1 MPKNH
6 LRRRA
11 AASTVIAV
19 LLVASSCQM
28 AKAGSRCK
36 AGSPL
41 ARDTTHVLACRNGKW
56 VRTITVGE
64 AAAFLI
70 GKLPGSLEDVSRA
83 VNAGVGSNAPVG
95 LVVRA
100 KTRNG
105 EVAAGVNVSMELP
118 ASGPSGTLVSASVVE
133 TDAEGLARFSYVPN
147 TVAGQFRPRARI
159 LDTEITVDLFAS
171 NIAGKFTTLVPV
183 SGNNQTVGL
192 QLPFSSPFRAQT
204 QDQYGNPVNG
214 VPIALDYDD
223 SFVSF
228 YGDEPG
234 LESDGLGFVDIT
246 LYSGI
251 DSGSDYLLIGA
262 QDTAG
267 AFQIVR
273 FDFTVT
279 SGPLFQVQANPGF
292 LNLEVPGESVLVEL
306 KALDG
311 YQNPVGNAEL
321 QLMTR
326 SLPLGTGEVAL
337 SASSVRTGSDGFAY
351 FYVQGTAE
359 GVTQIVVSDPGRPE
373 LVSITVVVAAPQ
385 G

>member
-1 MPKNH
+1 
-6 LRRRA
+6 
-11 AASTVIAV
+11 
-19 LLVASSCQM
+19 M

-326 SLPLGTGEVAL
+326 SLPRGTGEVAL

>member
-1 MPKNH
+1 VPKNH

-19 LLVASSCQM
+19 LLVASGCQM

-105 EVAAGVNVSMELP
+105 EVSEGVNVSMELP

-159 LDTEITVDLFAS
+159 VDTAITVDLFAA
-171 NIAGKFTTLVPV
+171 NEAGQFTTLVPI
-183 SGNNQTVGL
+183 SGNGQTTGL
-192 QLPFSSPFRAQT
+192 QLPFASPFRART
-204 QDQYGNPVNG
+204 LDQYGNPVNG
-214 VPIALDYDD
+214 VPVAIDYDD

-228 YGDEPG
+228 LGNEAD
-234 LESDGLGFVDIT
+234 LESDGSGYVDIT

-251 DSGSDYLLIGA
+251 ESGSDYLLIGA
-262 QDTAG
+262 LDGAG
-267 AFQIVR
+267 ILQVVR
-273 FDFTVT
+273 FDFSVAP
-279 SGPLFQVQANPGF
+279 GPVFEVQPNPGF
-292 LNLEVPGESVLVEL
+292 VEVTIGAAAVPIAV
-306 KALDG
+306 KAIDG
-311 YQNPVGNAEL
+311 YQNLIPNIDL
-321 QLMTR
+321 QLATR
-326 SLPLGTGEVAL
+326 NAPGSTGAVAL
-337 SASSVRTGSDGFAY
+337 SAASVRTGNDGFAY
-351 FYVQGTAE
+351 FSVEGTVAGE
-359 GVTQIVVSDPGRPE
+359 VQIVVNAPGRPE
-373 LVSITVVVAAPQ
+373 AELMSVNVLAP
-385 G
+385 